1 MFLECLFIE
10 FSAASFRALNEL
22 ILIFHAIG
30 GLLDWL
36 LHNFL
41 LWVCVEGYGLFLYF
55 IGWGFVVIGRGFD
68 LLFGLW
74 FGFGLE
80 FLLLFLDE
88 NTFLDWLL
96 RCDVELRFFFVEL
109 GRKVKY
115 KFQVSFISIAELGC
129 GFSLIVII
137 FLIDESLSGG
147 VWEIGFLGAWCSFDS
162 AFEES
167 SGGSSGHEVDW
178 WLVRGLLL

>member
-1 MFLECLFIE
+1 M
-10 FSAASFRALNEL
+10 
-22 ILIFHAIG
+22 
-30 GLLDWL
+30 
-36 LHNFL
+36 
-41 LWVCVEGYGLFLYF
+41 LWVCGEGNGLFLYF

-68 LLFGLW
+68 LFFGLW

-109 GRKVKY
+109 GRKVEY
-115 KFQVSFISIAELGC
+115 KFQVSFISIAKLHC

-147 VWEIGFLGAWCSFDS
+147 VWEIGFLGA
-162 AFEES
+162 
-167 SGGSSGHEVDW
+167 
-178 WLVRGLLL
+178 

>member
-1 MFLECLFIE
+1 MFLEGLSIK

-22 ILIFHAIG
+22 ILIFHAIS

-41 LWVCVEGYGLFLYF
+41 LWTCVEGNGLFLYF
-55 IGWGFVVIGRGFD
+55 IGWGFVVIGRRFD

-74 FGFGLE
+74 FWFGLE

-96 RCDVELRFFFVEL
+96 RCDVELRFFFIEL
-109 GRKVKY
+109 GRKVEY
-115 KFQVSFISIAELGC
+115 KFQVSLISIGELDC

-137 FLIDESLSGG
+137 FFIDESLSGG
-147 VWEIGFLGAWCSFDS
+147 LWEIGFLGA
-162 AFEES
+162 
-167 SGGSSGHEVDW
+167 
-178 WLVRGLLL
+178 